1 MLLEG
6 GLRAESGVGA
16 AVLAMPLSVR
26 QMGMGNVTMGG
37 RDMLRAWTN
46 PAVLA
51 DQETTGEASVNGAS
65 MFQGQ
70 QKNGGLG
77 VGWRMTPQWV
87 VGGLLAYHTLSVPE
101 IDALGNQLAS
111 DLSQETIAAG
121 VTSALSTGPFRIGAT
136 LKAVSES
143 LVQNRATTAALDI
156 GFMGVLAASSARIM
170 TIGVSVR
177 NIGPNL
183 RRIDDANLTAV
194 LPREMRAGFSYAY
207 QPWGLSV
214 GLEYTKPVKL
224 DAGIGVGIDWWPIRS
239 LGLRAG
245 VADVGTP
252 DGLRYTVGIS
262 GAYQKQ
268 GIGVDYALVTHPL
281 GATNRFSLSYMFGGR
296 TVEPVASGLESHD
309 VTTPATAVPAAG
321 AGARRADAEYR
332 GAVSLYNAGD
342 YDGAW
347 RKAYAALQA
356 HPQHWQSWMMIGNCQ
371 YAKGDRQG
379 ALVSYQRSLAIHP
392 DNPRLKAWVEQLK
405 NQ

>member
-1 MLLEG
+1 
-6 GLRAESGVGA
+6 
-16 AVLAMPLSVR
+16 
-26 QMGMGNVTMGG
+26 
-37 RDMLRAWTN
+37 MLRAWTN

-70 QKNGGLG
+70 QKTGGLG

-87 VGGLLAYHTLSVPE
+87 VGGLLTYYTLSVPE

-143 LVQNRATTAALDI
+143 LVQNRVTAGAVDI
-156 GFMGVLAASSARIM
+156 GV
-170 TIGVSVR
+170 IGVVGSSRDRMMTAGLSVR
-177 NIGPNL
+177 NLGPKL
-183 RRIDDANLTAV
+183 RTIDDANLTV
-194 LPREMRAGFSYAY
+194 LLPTEWRAGSSYAY
-207 QPWGLSV
+207 QPWRLSV
-214 GLEYTKPVKL
+214 GLEYTKTLKL
-224 DAGIGVGIDWWPIRS
+224 DGGIGAGIDWWPVKYV
-239 LGLRAG
+239 GLRAG
-245 VADVGTP
+245 VIGLGAQ
-252 DGLRYTVGIS
+252 DGLRYTAGIS
-262 GAYQKQ
+262 GAYQEQ

-296 TVEPVASGLESHD
+296 TVEPLASGLEPHD
-309 VTTPATAVPAAG
+309 ATTPATALPAAG
-321 AGARRADAEYR
+321 AQARRADAEYQA
-332 GAVSLYNAGD
+332 AVSLYNAGD
-342 YDGAW
+342 YDGAS

-356 HPQHWQSWMMIGNCQ
+356 TPQHWKSWAMIGNCQ

-379 ALVSYQRSLAIHP
+379 ALVSYQRSFEIHP

-405 NQ
+405 DQ